1 LAIAA
6 DVGELAREI
15 RAPRRRLQQDSPLRS
30 RAATERNAEA
40 PRAAAAEDDRLSRI
54 RYLVAG
60 AYAVGYD
67 DLRARPRADATAAL
81 ARSAAIAIAR
91 DVLLA
96 DLTALARHFGCRDA
110 EEAAGHCNLIAAKT
124 ERDGRFRITH
134 RFLKAACARAVGCA

>member
-1 LAIAA
+1 MAIAT
-6 DVGELAREI
+6 DVGEFRET
-15 RAPRRRLQQDSPLRS
+15 RTPPRRRPEL
-30 RAATERNAEA
+30 TRNIETKQ
-40 PRAAAAEDDRLSRI
+40 PAEDDRLSRI

-60 AYAVGYD
+60 AYAVAFD
-67 DLRARPRADATAAL
+67 DLRARPRANATVAL

-110 EEAAGHCNLIAAKT
+110 EEAAGHCNLIAARA
-124 ERDGRFRITH
+124 ERDDRFRITH